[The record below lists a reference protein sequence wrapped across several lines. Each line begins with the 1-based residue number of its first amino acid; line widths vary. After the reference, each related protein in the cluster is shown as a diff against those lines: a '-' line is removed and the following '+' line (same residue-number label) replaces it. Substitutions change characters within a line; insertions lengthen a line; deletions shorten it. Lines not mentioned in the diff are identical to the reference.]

1 MKKFILLAI
10 LLICTNF
17 HVYAKTSTE
26 EHITGFIKELSSN
39 NIKGTA
45 SRFFT
50 ESPHFI
56 FGPRILTP
64 KDSEQVEKVLSEIHD
79 ALAKKGYMNSEI
91 LNFEHIFRVGTCQL
105 LRYYLNATPQK
116 DCFWVTSAALIHW
129 QTLQKAGKS
138 YHGFPQNLKIIHDAL
153 LVKANT

>member
-1 MKKFILLAI
+1 MKKFILLAT

-26 EHITGFIKELSSN
+26 EHITGFIKEFSSN

-56 FGPRILTP
+56 FGPHILTP

-91 LNFEHIFRVGTCQL
+91 VSFETHFQSRSMSVTTIL
-105 LRYYLNATPQK
+105 LKRYTSEGLLLDHQFSTYTLADTSKGWKILSWLPSEPK
-116 DCFWVTSAALIHW
+116 DNTRCFASE
-129 QTLQKAGKS
+129 S
-138 YHGFPQNLKIIHDAL
+138 
-153 LVKANT
+153 